1 MADPLAAASLV
12 MAIIAMLYGAWS
24 AEISQAAAL
33 TLDPLR
39 ADRVANKAPQLWGAF
54 VPKAVPLGL
63 GALSALTIF
72 FWRAAAIVGTLWRH
86 PKGAVFDD
94 VGAAFVVTVGF
105 TLLLALSLGWQI
117 FKLIGQLFACYAQ
130 DTPGA

>member
-24 AEISQAAAL
+24 AEISQAATL

-39 ADRVANKAPQLWGAF
+39 ADRVANKAPQLWAAF

-63 GALSALTIF
+63 GALSALAIF

-117 FKLIGQLFACYAQ
+117 LKLIGQLFACYAQ
-130 DTPGA
+130 DA